1 MRRKLIGLVAI
12 LYVSMLSGCS
22 DRTEALVHVS
32 FPADFKLLNSSNP
45 PNQRHA
51 SIYLPTGINVLRFD
65 RRDTEYACVLDV
77 VNGGEIYVT
86 LEPKDC
92 SRVLKVEEAR

>member
-1 MRRKLIGLVAI
+1 
-12 LYVSMLSGCS
+12 MLSGCW

-32 FPADFKLLNSSNP
+32 FPADFKLLNSSFISGEGN
-45 PNQRHA
+45 A
-51 SIYLPTGINVLRFD
+51 AIYLPSGINVLRFD
-65 RRDTEYACVLDV
+65 RRGTEYACVLDV

-86 LEPKDC
+86 LEPMDC